1 MKIVHIHHHYW
12 PVIGGLE
19 NVVKALAEGM
29 AKLGHEVHVITST
42 HGAQYRPREEVVN
55 GVHVH
60 RVRSTRLGYSD
71 LTHPLEYP
79 IDVLKNADIVHGHSQ
94 NSLFTIKMIEK
105 AKKLGAKTAMH
116 FMAVDALND
125 HPNPIIRLLG
135 PLYGRW
141 AALRAIRNS
150 DTKLVKSLRDKEIL
164 KNRYGIDTIYVP
176 DGVNEELLNTPNKVE
191 EFKARYNIND
201 PFVVYIGRLHRLKGI
216 DVLIKAI
223 SIATKEE
230 PTLTA
235 VIIGPGDQR
244 PYREL
249 ANRLGVGK
257 NVIFTGFVSEEV
269 KIGALDASTALVL
282 PSISNYVEAFSL
294 AITEAWARGK
304 PVVASTVGEIP
315 YRVRHMINGLLVPPR
330 NPKALAEAILQ
341 LIRDKK
347 LGERLG
353 AEGKGNVVTWNKVID
368 ELLKLYEEATH

>member
-1 MKIVHIHHHYW
+1 MKIIHIHHHYW

-42 HGAQYRPREEVVN
+42 HGAEGRPREEVVN

-60 RVRSTRLGYSD
+60 RVESFRFGYPD
-71 LTHPLEYP
+71 LTYPLEYP
-79 IDVLKNADIVHGHSQ
+79 IDLLKNADVVHGHSQ
-94 NSLFTIKMIEK
+94 NSLFTVKIIEK
-105 AKKLGAKTAMH
+105 AKKLGAKTVTH
-116 FMAVDALND
+116 FMAVDALSD
-125 HPNPIIRLLG
+125 HPNSLVRLLG

-141 AALRAIRNS
+141 TVFRAIRSS
-150 DTKLVKSLRDKEIL
+150 DVRLVKSLRDREML
-164 KNRYGIDTIYVP
+164 KSRYGIDAVYVP
-176 DGVNEELLNTPNKVE
+176 DGVDEGLLNMPNKAE
-191 EFKARYNIND
+191 EFKVRYSINE

-257 NVIFTGFVSEEV
+257 NVVFTGFVSEEV
-269 KIGALDASTALVL
+269 KISALDASTALVL
-282 PSISNYVEAFSL
+282 PSISNYVEVFSL

-304 PVVASTVGEIP
+304 PVVASTVGEVP
-315 YRVRHMINGLLVPPR
+315 YRMRHMVNGLLVPPR
-330 NPKALAEAILQ
+330 NPKALADAILQ
-341 LIRDKK
+341 LIRDRK
-347 LGERLG
+347 LSERLG
-353 AEGKGNVVTWNKVID
+353 AKGRESVTTWGKVIN
-368 ELLKLYEEATH
+368 ELLKFYAS

>member
-1 MKIVHIHHHYW
+1 MRIIHIHHHYW
-12 PVIGGLE
+12 PVVGGIE

-29 AKLGHEVHVITST
+29 VKLGHEVHVVASRY
-42 HGAQYRPREEVVN
+42 GAEGRPREEVVN

-60 RVRSTRLGYSD
+60 RVGSVRLGYPD
-71 LTHPLEYP
+71 LTYPLEYP
-79 IDVLKNADIVHGHSQ
+79 IDLLKSADVVHGHSQ
-94 NSLFTIKMIEK
+94 NSLFTVKMIKK
-105 AKKLGAKTAMH
+105 AKELGVKTVTH
-116 FMAVDALND
+116 FMAVDALSD
-125 HPNPIIRLLG
+125 HPNSLVRLLG

-141 AALRAIRNS
+141 TVLRAIRSS
-150 DTKLVKSLRDKEIL
+150 DVRLVKSLRDKEML
-164 KNRYGIDTIYVP
+164 KSRYGIDAVYVP
-176 DGVNEELLNTPNKVE
+176 DGVNEWLLNTPNKAE
-191 EFKARYNIND
+191 EFKARYSINE

-235 VIIGPGDQR
+235 VIVGPGDQR

-249 ANRLGVGK
+249 ANRLGVGR
-257 NVIFTGFVSEEV
+257 NVVFTGFVSEEV

-304 PVVASTVGEIP
+304 PVVASAVGEVP
-315 YRVRHMINGLLVPPR
+315 YRVRHMVNGLLLPPR
-330 NPKALAEAILQ
+330 NPKALADAILQ
-341 LIRDKK
+341 LIRDRK

-353 AEGKGNVVTWNKVID
+353 AEGRERVTTWGKVID
-368 ELLKLYEEATH
+368 ELLKLYAS